1 MIFRR
6 FAQQQG
12 GAEGLVQSFDSRCH
26 VHCVSNHG
34 ELHSFGRT
42 NAADNR
48 APGINADPDS
58 KRRLIGA
65 HQIGIEKFETAQHR
79 TSGRYGIVGMRRRA
93 GAGAEDRHETVAQK
107 FVNHAAVFRLHD
119 FDHGLEKSI
128 EKIDDRFRIG
138 LGRARGESAKIEKEE
153 SNDLIGATE
162 TRVTGQDLLRNLFAD
177 VQNQKRGAI
186 APCPA
191 APLPFD

>member
-1 MIFRR
+1 
-6 FAQQQG
+6 
-12 GAEGLVQSFDSRCH
+12 
-26 VHCVSNHG
+26 
-34 ELHSFGRT
+34 
-42 NAADNR
+42 
-48 APGINADPDS
+48 
-58 KRRLIGA
+58 
-65 HQIGIEKFETAQHR
+65 
-79 TSGRYGIVGMRRRA
+79 MRRRA

-177 VQNQKRGAI
+177 VQTKNAAQSLLVPQLHYHLIEVAKQRAELIGA
-186 APCPA
+186 AQWN
-191 APLPFD
+191 LDV